1 MKDEEIDSRLTKM
14 EIKLAY
20 LEDFL
25 SQIQQV
31 AVEQTKE
38 LDILKKENKLI
49 TQRLKELSDYYEGD
63 IPNRKPP
70 HY

>member
-31 AVEQTKE
+31 TVEQT
-38 LDILKKENKLI
+38 
-49 TQRLKELSDYYEGD
+49 
-63 IPNRKPP
+63 
-70 HY
+70 